1 MKDENPDSDS
11 DSSTS
16 DWLGFFD
23 FFVGMKTPLGIL
35 LALLLLQIAFA
46 VPCRATDIVTIYDK
60 FKQDT
65 LAAPDPEYPMKSKS
79 LGYQGQG
86 IYRLIVNTKTG
97 TADEVKVLKTTGHR
111 ELDASA
117 VLAFMTWKFK
127 PGINHRDVL
136 VIFHLTGWTRG
147 LH

>member
-1 MKDENPDSDS
+1 MKRSLQVL
-11 DSSTS
+11 
-16 DWLGFFD
+16 LG
-23 FFVGMKTPLGIL
+23 M
-35 LALLLLQIAFA
+35 LLLQIALT
-46 VPCRATDIVTIYDK
+46 PCRATDIVTIYDK
-60 FKQDT
+60 FKKDT
-65 LAAPDPEYPMKSKS
+65 TSAPDPEYPMKSKS

-86 IYRLIVNTKTG
+86 IYRLIVNEKTG

-117 VLAFMTWKFK
+117 VLAFMNWKFR
-127 PGINHRDVL
+127 PGAVKQRDVL